1 MLGLHLENVMFRVP
15 VALLRIAQASLL
27 CVPFALGAQGNALPM
42 KLPPQPTSGPI
53 SVPDLMTRLYRIAD
67 DSMGGRPTGSEGHL
81 KVTQYIA
88 DEARRLGLQPAGV
101 DGSYF
106 QDLPMTKRGFAAG
119 SSVLVG
125 SRSFAMGTDFAPM
138 LARGGQPRTSSRAAI
153 VIGGTHGD
161 SSTWISAEEARG
173 KIVVLRPNDR
183 VLQLDQRFL
192 AIAPGSRFANAAAV
206 VVPAWEQLAAPA
218 RAQLSQPSLVMGLA
232 LTGPVLPPTMIASR
246 AMVDA
251 MIAQAGSEAGLTLR
265 YEVARAPARNVV
277 AMLPGSDPALRGQ
290 YVALGAHTDH
300 DPLLTRGLDHDSLRA
315 FNQARDRIT
324 RESGSRRPTPA
335 QLASVRVN
343 VDSLRALRPARSDSI
358 KNGADDDGS
367 GTVALLEVAEAF
379 ASVGTKP
386 KRSLLFVWHAAEE
399 IGLLGAEL
407 YSREPTVPM
416 DSIVAQLNMDMV
428 GRGGAADIAGGGP
441 TYVQLVGSR
450 RLSRELGDLVESVN
464 ARQPLPFRF
473 DYSFDADG
481 HPENIYCRS
490 DHAMYARYGVPVT
503 FFHTGL
509 HPDYHQVTDEPQY
522 IDYEKMQRLATLV
535 YDVTV
540 ELGNRAERPRLS
552 VPKPDPTAR
561 CRQ

>member
-1 MLGLHLENVMFRVP
+1 MLRIRAATPRLAL
-15 VALLRIAQASLL
+15 VALSFLPLALL
-27 CVPFALGAQGNALPM
+27 AQGNALPM
-42 KLPPQPTSGPI
+42 KLPPRPTSGPI

-88 DEARRLGLQPAGV
+88 DEARRLGLRPAGV
-101 DGSYF
+101 NGSYF
-106 QDLPMTKRGFAAG
+106 QDLPMSLRGFAAG
-119 SSVLVG
+119 SAVTLAG
-125 SRSFAMGTDFAPM
+125 RSFAMGTDFAPM
-138 LARGGQPRTSSRAAI
+138 LARGAQPRTTDRASV

-161 SSTWISAEEARG
+161 SATWITADEARG

-183 VLQLDQRFL
+183 LLQLDQRFL
-192 AIAPGSRFANAAAV
+192 AVSRGTRFAEAAAV

-218 RAQLSQPSLVMGLA
+218 RAQLSQATLSQGLE
-232 LTGPVLPPTMIASR
+232 LSGPVLAPTLIASR
-246 AMVDA
+246 AMVEA
-251 MIAQAGSEAGLTLR
+251 LLAHSGSEATMSLR
-265 YEVARAPARNVV
+265 YEVSRAPARNVV

-300 DPLLTRGLDHDSLRA
+300 DPLLARGLDHDSLRA
-315 FNQARDRIT
+315 FNQARDRIA
-324 RESGSRRPTPA
+324 RETGTRRPTPA
-335 QLASVRVN
+335 QLAAVRVN
-343 VDSLRALRPARSDSI
+343 VDSLRALRPARTDSI

-367 GTVALLEVAEAF
+367 GTVTLLEIAEAF
-379 ASVGTKP
+379 ATSSNKP
-386 KRSLLFVWHAAEE
+386 KRSLLFVWHVAEE

-416 DSIVAQLNMDMV
+416 DSIVAQLNLDMV
-428 GRGGAADIAGGGP
+428 GRSGADDIAGGGP
-441 TYVQLVGSR
+441 RYIQLVGSR
-450 RLSRELGDLVESVN
+450 RLSRELGDVVEAVN
-464 ARQPLPFRF
+464 EKQPMPFRF
-473 DYSFDADG
+473 DYAFDADG

-522 IDYEKMQRLATLV
+522 IDYDKMGRVANLVFDVAT
-535 YDVTV
+535 D
-540 ELGNRAERPRLS
+540 LGNRANRPRLS
-552 VPKPDPTAR
+552 VPKPDPMAR